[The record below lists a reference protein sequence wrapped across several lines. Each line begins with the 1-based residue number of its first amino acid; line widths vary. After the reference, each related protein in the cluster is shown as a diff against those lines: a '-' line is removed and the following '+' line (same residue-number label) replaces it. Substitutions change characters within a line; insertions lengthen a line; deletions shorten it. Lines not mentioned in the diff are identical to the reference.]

1 MKLMV
6 LNNASKQQQQQSSG
20 KAAGGEAPAATAASS
35 TAKAETTAGAEVRKR
50 FEFVLFC
57 LSIIYLIIILP
68 TLNYLYLPSLP
79 PKVNGKIGEAAKS

>member
-6 LNNASKQQQQQSSG
+6 LNNASKQQQSSG
-20 KAAGGEAPAATAASS
+20 KGAEAPA

-57 LSIIYLIIILP
+57 LSIFILIYLP
-68 TLNYLYLPSLP
+68 TLFHTRDNSILFQ
-79 PKVNGKIGEAAKS
+79 VNGKVGEAAKS

>member
-1 MKLMV
+1 MV
-6 LNNASKQQQQQSSG
+6 LNNASKQQQSSG

-57 LSIIYLIIILP
+57 LSI
-68 TLNYLYLPSLP
+68 NYLFNYYLADF
-79 PKVNGKIGEAAKS
+79 K

>member
-6 LNNASKQQQQQSSG
+6 LNNASKQQQQSSG
-20 KAAGGEAPAATAASS
+20 KAAGGTEAPAAAA

-57 LSIIYLIIILP
+57 LSIFILTHLP
-68 TLNYLYLPSLP
+68 TMFHTRD
-79 PKVNGKIGEAAKS
+79 